1 MRLGAEI
8 KRAPRPSLASRVFA
22 YEINSGA
29 FNDFGERVD
38 DPARVAFAGLSPLGR
53 QLRNP
58 GHPDQLFPVDAGK
71 GAGSLHLRGGDQ
83 ARSPSSN
90 VPYFTLAMYLTLHSK
105 YQLGQITAPR
115 MRPNALIA
123 RPFLPAPHPSSYRD
137 LQWPPSSPNWRWTIN
152 AP

>member
-1 MRLGAEI
+1 
-8 KRAPRPSLASRVFA
+8 
-22 YEINSGA
+22 
-29 FNDFGERVD
+29 
-38 DPARVAFAGLSPLGR
+38 
-53 QLRNP
+53 
-58 GHPDQLFPVDAGK
+58 LFLVDAEH
-71 GAGSLHLRGGDQ
+71 GAGSTRLRGGDQ